1 MDLAK
6 GFKTDEY
13 FELLESIVPLD
24 KIDYIVINHMEPD
37 HTGAIRALSRI
48 PGRCTLLATEKA
60 REMLAAYYGIT
71 ENIRTVAD
79 GEELVLGRTTLK
91 FVHTPFVHWPETM
104 VTYDVTDRILF
115 SCDAFGGYGTLPG
128 TMFDDQVAD
137 LLFYEREALRYY
149 VNIVA
154 KFSTPTLNAI
164 DEARRGPRRDHRAV
178 PRPGVAQG
186 PCPDRRAVP
195 RWAALAR
202 GGGETAVTLVY
213 GSMYGNTEKMMN
225 AVAQGISRA
234 GVPVE
239 IFDAA
244 RTHSSYILPAL
255 WTNRGV
261 MVGAPTYEGALFPP
275 VAQVIDMAALKRVV
289 NKKAAIFGSYGWSK
303 GGMAAF
309 QKLVEPLKWDVTRHP
324 GVQGRSDQG
333 AAQEGRGVRRT
344 VRRRGQDGLRSL
356 LPPAVSCPATLSM
369 NACSFGRR
377 SRPATK
383 STIAAA
389 ERMTRA
395 THWLDRAAPPIN
407 ELPMIPGRRPTVDTP
422 RKKRKLIGVSPAM

>member
-1 MDLAK
+1 MPSVEIRPNVFWIGLNDRTTDLFEGIWPVSEAGVTYNSYVIRDEKNVIVDLAK

-13 FELLESIVPLD
+13 FDLLESVVALD
-24 KIDYIVINHMEPD
+24 AIDYIVVNHMEPD
-37 HTGAIRALSRI
+37 HTGAIRSLSRLS
-48 PGRCTLLATEKA
+48 GRCTLLATEKA
-60 REMLAAYYGIT
+60 REMLAAFYGIT
-71 ENIRTVAD
+71 ENIQTVAD

-154 KFSTPTLNAI
+154 KFSNPTMNAI
-164 DEARRGPRRDHRAV
+164 KKLAGVPVDVIAPSHGLVWRRDPARIV
-178 PRPGVAQG
+178 ELYT
-186 PCPDRRAVP
+186 
-195 RWAALAR
+195 RWAELAK

-225 AVAQGISRA
+225 AVSQGISRA

-261 MVGAPTYEGALFPP
+261 MVGAPTYEGSLFPP
-275 VAQVIDMAALKRVV
+275 VAQAMDMAALKRVV
-289 NKKAAIFGSYGWSK
+289 NKKAAIFGSYGWSR

-309 QKLVEPLKWDVTRHP
+309 QKLVEPLKWEVT
-324 GVQGRSDQG
+324 DIL
-333 AAQEGRGVRRT
+333 EFRGGPSRE
-344 VRRRGQDGLRSL
+344 L
-356 LPPAVSCPATLSM
+356 LKKGEE
-369 NACSFGRR
+369 FGERF
-377 SRPATK
+377 
-383 STIAAA
+383 AAA
-389 ERMTRA
+389 
-395 THWLDRAAPPIN
+395 
-407 ELPMIPGRRPTVDTP
+407 VKTP
-422 RKKRKLIGVSPAM
+422 

>member
-1 MDLAK
+1 MPALEIRPGVHWIGINDRTTDLFEGIWPVSDAGVTYNSYVIRDEVNVVVDLAK

-13 FELLESIVPLD
+13 FELLDSIVPLGS
-24 KIDYIVINHMEPD
+24 IDYIVVNHMEPD

-48 PGRCTLLATEKA
+48 PRKCTLIATEKA
-60 REMLAAYYGIT
+60 REMLGAFYGIT

-79 GEELVLGRTTLK
+79 GEELVLGKKRLR
-91 FVHTPFVHWPETM
+91 FVHVPFVHWPETM

-164 DEARRGPRRDHRAV
+164 QKLAGVPIDVIAPSHGLVWRRD
-178 PRPGVAQG
+178 PGRIVELYT
-186 PCPDRRAVP
+186 
-195 RWAALAR
+195 RWANLAK

-225 AVAQGISRA
+225 AVTQGISRA

-239 IFDAA
+239 VFDAA

-261 MVGAPTYEGALFPP
+261 MIGAPTYEGALFPP
-275 VAQVIDMAALKRVV
+275 VTQAVEMAGLKRVV
-289 NKKAAIFGSYGWSK
+289 NKKAAIFGSYGWSR

-309 QKLVEPLKWDVTRHP
+309 QKLVEPLKWDVT
-324 GVQGRSDQG
+324 
-333 AAQEGRGVRRT
+333 EILEFRGSPT
-344 VRRRGQDGLRSL
+344 AEL
-356 LPPAVSCPATLSM
+356 LKKGEE
-369 NACSFGRR
+369 FGERF
-377 SRPATK
+377 
-383 STIAAA
+383 AAA
-389 ERMTRA
+389 
-395 THWLDRAAPPIN
+395 
-407 ELPMIPGRRPTVDTP
+407 VKTP
-422 RKKRKLIGVSPAM
+422 